1 MVDDFAPTGR
11 NGDGQLQNVS
21 ERLFRAASN
30 QQGRSHMGGDGRLS
44 VPTPPRAPVL
54 ATGEEVPARKS
65 IRARQLIVE
74 VGPGEVQRRSKPRAI
89 QVRGNAD
96 HYLHEASQA
105 AKPLSGTVYNPYN
118 SGVLASLGVHEHWNN
133 ATDRKYSRNLARKQ
147 GIELIVAG

>member
-1 MVDDFAPTGR
+1 VVDDFALTGI
-11 NGDGQLQNVS
+11 NSDGQLHSVS

-44 VPTPPRAPVL
+44 VPTPPRALVL
-54 ATGEEVPARKS
+54 ATGEEVPARQS

-105 AKPLSGTVYNPYN
+105 AKPPSGTVYNPYN
-118 SGVLASLGVHEHWNN
+118 SGVLAVSACTSIGTMPPTGSTRVTWPGSK
-133 ATDRKYSRNLARKQ
+133 ASS
-147 GIELIVAG
+147 